1 MNAPL
6 NRRGFHVETPAALL
20 AVPDPRCAN
29 PECRRKIDA
38 EPMRESR
45 GAAPR
50 NGAGRPSER
59 SFCNACWS
67 RLGKGTRKRIIASH
81 ANRAG
86 RLHTVRMA
94 ISQLRGQAIKPT
106 NGGLR

>member
-38 EPMRESR
+38 EPMR
-45 GAAPR
+45 
-50 NGAGRPSER
+50 GAGRPPER

-94 ISQLRGQAIKPT
+94 ISQLRGQAATPTTKPNQPT